1 MFECLMYSI
10 NFTLSDPR
18 ACNIPK
24 MRLTLFFYMLSSR
37 IFLFLNTQYTDKL
50 PPVSFLY
57 VYYPRGF
64 FLLHWISSPY
74 FLAFKSSGLF
84 VYQLEALT

>member
-24 MRLTLFFYMLSSR
+24 MRLTLFFYMSSR

-64 FLLHWISSPY
+64 FFASLD
-74 FLAFKSSGLF
+74 
-84 VYQLEALT
+84 